1 MPNPDAILIAGPT
14 ASGKSRLAVEL
25 AQKHHGAVINADSMQ
40 VYRELR
46 VLSARPSAEDE
57 AIVPHLLYGH
67 VPAATRYSVGQ
78 WLVDAAR
85 ALAEA
90 RSMGRLPVFVGG
102 TGLYFKALTEGL
114 ATVPPVPADL
124 RARILAEADGV
135 PAEALHAR
143 LSARDPDTASAV
155 RPSDRAR
162 ILRAIEVVEA
172 TGKPLAHWR
181 QGATGPPLV
190 VAARAER
197 IVLDP
202 PRPWLHQRIA
212 ERADHMV
219 QAGSI
224 EEALAVGRLDLSPDM
239 PAMKAIGV
247 RQFLDH
253 DKGKLTLAEALASV
267 KTETRRYAKRQ
278 VTWFRHQMG
287 DWPRVDAIEAI
298 ERLDRL

>member
-1 MPNPDAILIAGPT
+1 MTKIDAILIAGPT

-25 AQKHHGAVINADSMQ
+25 ALKHHGVVINADSMQ

-46 VLSARPSAEDE
+46 ILSARPSVEDE
-57 AIVPHLLYGH
+57 VAVPHLLYGH

-78 WLVDAAR
+78 WLVDAGRALMEAR
-85 ALAEA
+85 A
-90 RSMGRLPVFVGG
+90 MGRVPVFAGG

-114 ATVPPVPADL
+114 ASVPPIPPDL
-124 RARILAEADGV
+124 RARILAEAEGV
-135 PAEALHAR
+135 PAETLHAR
-143 LSARDPDTASAV
+143 LAARDPDTGADL

-181 QGATGPPLV
+181 RGDATSPLV
-190 VAARAER
+190 LAHRAEK

-202 PRPWLHQRIA
+202 PRQWLHQKIA
-212 ERADHMV
+212 DRTDHMV
-219 QAGSI
+219 QSGSI
-224 EEALAVGRLDLSPDM
+224 EEALALARLHLSPDL

-253 DKGKLTLAEALASV
+253 DAGKLTLAEALASV

-278 VTWFRHQMG
+278 VTWFRHQMA
-287 DWPRVDAIEAI
+287 DWERVPV
-298 ERLDRL
+298 